1 MLKWGG
7 CTDLGKTRPINEDG
21 YYISAYSEELD
32 AAYAMVADGMGGH
45 QAGEVASTM
54 AIRQISEL
62 INEGFSGDMTMADV
76 KELLGRAVKQAN
88 SMIYEKSRGDTT
100 CRGMGTTLTLCFILG
115 SRALVAHVGDSR
127 AYLLRQGVLHQ
138 ITTDHSLVQEL
149 LQSGRITAAEA
160 AHHPQKNVITRALGT
175 DFDVEIDIY
184 EFSICSGDMLLLST
198 DGLTNLVPD
207 EDITAILT
215 GSTGGSLE
223 QLAGKL
229 VAGANERGG
238 YDNITAVLGKKE

>member
-54 AIRQISEL
+54 AIRQISTL
-62 INEGFSGDMTMADV
+62 INEGFSCDMTIADV
-76 KELLGRAVKQAN
+76 KDLLGHAVKQAN
-88 SMIYEKSRGDTT
+88 SMIYEKSRGDTA

-115 SRALVAHVGDSR
+115 GRALVAHVGDSR
-127 AYLLRQGVLHQ
+127 AYILRQGVLHQ

-160 AHHPQKNVITRALGT
+160 EHHPQKNVITRALGT
-175 DFDVEIDIY
+175 DSDVEIDIY
-184 EFSICSGDMLLLST
+184 EFSICVGDMLLLST
-198 DGLTNLVPD
+198 DGLTNLMPD
-207 EDITAILT
+207 ADITEILT
-215 GSTGGSLE
+215 NSTGDSLE

-238 YDNITAVLGKKE
+238 HDNITAVLGVKE